1 MTADVLELLLAPLAL
16 PLLNARHRFRR
27 PASRSRARAR
37 RRSTLGP
44 SGSAP
49 ASFAARPARRLG
61 PRTHAGRRAEVSR
74 AALTAASRLSSP
86 PIPRSGA
93 IDIGR
98 PPRAQSA
105 CPLDQAPGLLSQR
118 SRNHQIPSST
128 SFRATDA
135 TGTGNRPE
143 VRSGA
148 RTPRATHNQPGTP
161 ASLLPRDHDGAGSP
175 EQWTS
180 VPVPALVTAEAVRVR
195 PGAS

>member
-1 MTADVLELLLAPLAL
+1 M
-16 PLLNARHRFRR
+16 
-27 PASRSRARAR
+27 
-37 RRSTLGP
+37 
-44 SGSAP
+44 
-49 ASFAARPARRLG
+49 
-61 PRTHAGRRAEVSR
+61 
-74 AALTAASRLSSP
+74 TAASRLSSP

-93 IDIGR
+93 TDIGR

-180 VPVPALVTAEAVRVR
+180 VPVPALVTAEQFELAQARLEENSCFATRNSREPALLKGILVYR
-195 PGAS
+195 PVTDELDLNAPCQRRADPRPSQRSRRPTSRFCRRT